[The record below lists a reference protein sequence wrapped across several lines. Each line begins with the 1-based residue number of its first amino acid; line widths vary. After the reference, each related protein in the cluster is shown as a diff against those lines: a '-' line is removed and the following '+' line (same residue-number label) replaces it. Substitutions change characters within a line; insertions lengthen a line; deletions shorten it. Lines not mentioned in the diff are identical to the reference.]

1 MWLPGA
7 LLVLYTP
14 AQPFSECVGIL
25 GLHYDCAMILDCAR
39 IAMIDLAWSREGWD
53 VLVFEGLIEVAR
65 SACLPGVQKECSE
78 ILDCIVIGQVV
89 L

>member
-1 MWLPGA
+1 MRHDFRLRKDCND
-7 LLVLYTP
+7 
-14 AQPFSECVGIL
+14 CVV
-25 GLHYDCAMILDCAR
+25 
-39 IAMIDLAWSREGWD
+39 DLAWSREGWD